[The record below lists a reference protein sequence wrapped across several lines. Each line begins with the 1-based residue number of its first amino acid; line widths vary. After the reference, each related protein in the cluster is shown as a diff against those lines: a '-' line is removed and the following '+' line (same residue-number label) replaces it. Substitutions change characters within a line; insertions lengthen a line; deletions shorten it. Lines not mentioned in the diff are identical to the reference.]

1 VITEP
6 NEQHVEESSSG
17 VNAEDSPKQ
26 REAEAFFSGAY
37 ARIVR
42 QMIVIGLA
50 GTAVSF
56 IWGYRFGLGLLVGCI
71 IAGLNFY
78 WITRFAQRLGER
90 AAAASGSDD
99 RKPSRTRLVLRYLF
113 IALVA
118 YGIFRSSIVSLNGLL
133 LGLFLPVPAIL
144 VEAVYETTVALR
156 RGL

>member
-1 VITEP
+1 
-6 NEQHVEESSSG
+6 
-17 VNAEDSPKQ
+17 
-26 REAEAFFSGAY
+26 
-37 ARIVR
+37 
-42 QMIVIGLA
+42 MIVIGLA

-56 IWGYRFGLGLLVGCI
+56 FWGYRLGLGLLVGCT

-78 WITRFAQRLGER
+78 WITRFAQRLGDR
-90 AAAASGSDD
+90 ASSASES
-99 RKPSRTRLVLRYLF
+99 RSHKPSRTRLVLRYLF

>member
-1 VITEP
+1 MDGSSI
-6 NEQHVEESSSG
+6 HVK
-17 VNAEDSPKQ
+17 AEDSAQQ
-26 REAEAFFSGAY
+26 REAEVFFSGAY

-56 IWGYRFGLGLLVGCI
+56 LWGYRFGLGLFIGCI

-78 WITRFAQRLGER
+78 WITRFAQRLGDR
-90 AAAASGSDD
+90 AAAASGTDD

-113 IALVA
+113 IAVVT
-118 YGIFRSSIVSLNGLL
+118 YGIFRSSIVSLNGLF
-133 LGLFLPVPAIL
+133 LGLLLPVPAIL